1 MYIETCNQGLGDS
14 HLAYQPKCL
23 KTSTLCR
30 LYVGGEDLGDTGSNE
45 KRKCNE
51 ANAQVNKG
59 AVFAYCLH
67 ENPNEVA
74 MQPYLLQE
82 AALEILTS
90 LWSTRGGSP
99 HPYLPTFPIYQY

>member
-1 MYIETCNQGLGDS
+1 MCTETCNQGLGDS
-14 HLAYQPKCL
+14 HLVYQPKCL

-30 LYVGGEDLGDTGSNE
+30 LYVGGDLGATGSKE
-45 KRKCNE
+45 KRKGNE

-59 AVFAYCLH
+59 AAFAYCLH

-82 AALEILTS
+82 ATLEILTS
-90 LWSTRGGSP
+90 L
-99 HPYLPTFPIYQY
+99 